1 MKRETGAIDLTPHA
15 SRIHYYPMLNL
26 YKLEIFSLVV
36 QTGSFSA
43 AADRLLLTQPAVSQH
58 IQDLEAA
65 LGTRLFDRGRRGVTL
80 TAAGETLH
88 GYTRQILRLVAEAE
102 VAVTDVTQLAEGQV
116 TLAATPGVSVYY
128 LPDWIQAFRAAHPN
142 LNIHSQTSI
151 TPEIVAALGEGQI
164 DIGLVEGELGP
175 LDREAVAVQE
185 LEVVE
190 QYVVV
195 GPSHA
200 WWGRESLVCADLNG
214 QSFVMRQRNSQ
225 SRLWLDSRFQAAGTV
240 VKIAAEFDNV
250 ESIKRAVA
258 KGMGISVLPGYA
270 IAAEVEA
277 GVLRGLRV
285 TDKPM
290 QRTLKLLWNDENP
303 LSPVAR
309 AFVRHL
315 AGYFPGIG

>member
-1 MKRETGAIDLTPHA
+1 
-15 SRIHYYPMLNL
+15 MLNL
-26 YKLEIFSLVV
+26 YKLEIFALVV
-36 QTGSFSA
+36 QTGSFSG

-102 VAVTDVTQLAEGQV
+102 GAVTDVTQLAEGQIS
-116 TLAATPGVSVYY
+116 LAATPGVSVYY
-128 LPDWIQAFRAAHPN
+128 LPDWIQAFGAAYPN
-142 LNIHSQTSI
+142 LNVHSQTSI
-151 TPEIVAALGEGQI
+151 TPEIVAALVDGKM
-164 DIGLVEGELGP
+164 DIGLVEGELDALA
-175 LDREAVAVQE
+175 LDSLAVQE

-190 QYVVV
+190 QFVVV

-200 WWGRESLVCADLNG
+200 WWARETLVCSDLNG
-214 QSFVMRQRNSQ
+214 QSFVMRPRNSQ
-225 SRLWLDSRFQAAGTV
+225 TRLWLENRFQAAGTI

-258 KGMGISVLPGYA
+258 RGMGISVLPGYA
-270 IAAEVEA
+270 IAGEVEA
-277 GVLRGLRV
+277 GTLRGLRV

-290 QRTLKLLWNDENP
+290 ERTLKLLWNDEHP

-309 AFVRHL
+309 SFVRHL